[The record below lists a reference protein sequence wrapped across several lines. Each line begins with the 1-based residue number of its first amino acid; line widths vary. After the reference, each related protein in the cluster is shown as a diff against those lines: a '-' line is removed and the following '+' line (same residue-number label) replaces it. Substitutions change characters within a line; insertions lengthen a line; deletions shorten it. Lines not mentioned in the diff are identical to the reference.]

1 MKETPVYLFTGFLE
15 SGKTRFIQETLEDP
29 RFSFEEPTLLLVCE
43 EGVEEYEPEKF
54 TDADVFL
61 RVIEDEED
69 LTAENLMAYQAECN
83 AGRVVVEYNGMWML
97 DNFYQAMPEG
107 WAVYQ
112 EFMFADA
119 TTFLNYNK
127 NMRGLVVDKLKSC
140 EFLAFNRYAPTI
152 DKMELH
158 KIVRAVSR
166 RAEIVY
172 EDTSGEVKYD
182 NIEDPLPFDIEAP
195 VIEIAN
201 ENFAIWYRDL
211 SEELEKY
218 NRKTVRFTAKAKVRP
233 GQLPK
238 GCFIVGR
245 PIMNCCADDIIFGG
259 LICNWKQVQNVKDDS
274 WVTVTAKIANKYHA
288 AYGEKG
294 PVLTA
299 ITVEPA
305 EGPED
310 EVATFY

>member
-1 MKETPVYLFTGFLE
+1 MKEIPVYLFTGFLE
-15 SGKTRFIQETLEDP
+15 SGKTRFIQETMEDP
-29 RFSFEEPTLLLVCE
+29 RFSFEEPTLLLICE
-43 EGVEEYEPEKF
+43 EGIEEYEPDRF
-54 TDADVFL
+54 VDSDVFF
-61 RVIEDEED
+61 RVVEDEAD
-69 LTAENLMAYQAECN
+69 LTPENLAAYQEECG

-119 TTFLNYNK
+119 TTFFNYNT

-140 EFLAFNRYAPTI
+140 EFLAFNRYAPNI
-152 DKMELH
+152 DKVELH

-166 RAEIVY
+166 RTEIVY
-172 EDTSGEVKYD
+172 EDLAGNVEYD
-182 NIEDPLPFDIEAP
+182 DIEDPLPFDIEAP
-195 VIEIAN
+195 VIEVAD
-201 ENFAIWYRDL
+201 ENYAIWYRDL

-218 NRKTVRFTAKAKVRP
+218 DKKTVRFTAKAKVRSE
-233 GQLPK
+233 LK
-238 GCFIVGR
+238 NCFIVGR
-245 PIMNCCADDIIFGG
+245 PLMNCCADDIIFAG
-259 LICNWKQVQNVKDDS
+259 LICNWKQVQNVKDES
-274 WVTVTAKIANKYHA
+274 WVSVTAKIANKYHD

-299 ITVEPA
+299 ISVEA
-305 EGPED
+305 VEGPEN